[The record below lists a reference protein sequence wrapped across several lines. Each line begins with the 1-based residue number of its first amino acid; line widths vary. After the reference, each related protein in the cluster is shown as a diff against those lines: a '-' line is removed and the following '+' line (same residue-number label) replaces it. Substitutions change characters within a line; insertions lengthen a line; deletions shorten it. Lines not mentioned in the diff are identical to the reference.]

1 MFTRARPPGLWI
13 LGSVISPA
21 ELEHLDNYYGALDSA
36 GGTYAL
42 GAALILGGA
51 GVTLSGTSHHVAGT
65 LTVDNLALI
74 SIANGGSI
82 KAEGTGSADITLAVV
97 TNVATLTVGSGA
109 VAKILAG
116 GALDVYGSLTLKD
129 ASGPGSI
136 TAEDNTSITLL
147 DGSTLTAAAGS
158 TVNLTGATVVR
169 GSLTIKDSGGPG
181 SLVIETGT
189 TSQNAGTIQH
199 LATSINS
206 YTSGA
211 EETGTVTDARAT
223 SRTGKTTRTG
233 AGARE
238 ARRTARLLAD
248 ASEDVTVADD
258 SVRVRQT
265 MTGIHVYTLR
275 HTGTVPTAGERI
287 HSYRSGTT
295 TPSAHG
301 ATFVREDSTVVFSY
315 AASKQG
321 FATFEF
327 DGSDWQ
333 LVGPWGLYSSGD
345 NSGSYG
351 DVW

>member
-1 MFTRARPPGLWI
+1 MFTRTRPPGLWI

-21 ELEHLDNYYGALDSA
+21 ELEHLDDYSAALNSA

-82 KAEGTGSADITLAVV
+82 KAEGTGTADITLSVV

-116 GALDVYGSLTLKD
+116 GALDVFGALTLKD

-136 TAEDNTSITLL
+136 TAEDNTTITML

-169 GSLTIKDSGGPG
+169 GSLPIESSGGPG
-181 SLVIETGT
+181 SLVIEAST

-199 LATSINS
+199 LATSS
-206 YTSGA
+206 QVYTSGA
-211 EETGTVTDARAT
+211 ALSGVVADGRTTT
-223 SRTGKTTRTG
+223 RTGKTTRTG
-233 AGARE
+233 ASARQAE
-238 ARRTARLLAD
+238 REGRLLAD
-248 ASEDVTVADD
+248 ASEDVTVEDD
-258 SVRVRQT
+258 VVQVRQT
-265 MTGIHVYTLR
+265 MTGTHAYTLR
-275 HTGTVPTAGERI
+275 HTGTVPTEGEWIRA
-287 HSYRSGTT
+287 YRSGTS
-295 TPSAHG
+295 TPSAHS
-301 ATFVREDSTVVFSY
+301 ANFVREDSTVVFTFH
-315 AASKQG
+315 ASKQG
-321 FATFEF
+321 WAWFRF
-327 DGSDWQ
+327 DGFVWQ
-333 LVGPWGLYSSGD
+333 LIAWSQFASGD